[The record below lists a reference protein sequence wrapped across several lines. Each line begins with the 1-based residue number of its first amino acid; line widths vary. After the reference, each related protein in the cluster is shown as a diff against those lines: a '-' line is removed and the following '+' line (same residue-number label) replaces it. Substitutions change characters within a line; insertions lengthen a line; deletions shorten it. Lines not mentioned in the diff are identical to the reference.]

1 MTNPDSNG
9 QNLPREPPVVGDEI
23 ETPATRLSRT
33 TMNVGGVHDA
43 HTVEAGPPTGHKRRH
58 RGVPGVQPVIAR
70 RRSASMNTPGSASS
84 KLVIQHDIGSDVGYW
99 MARRSQ
105 HALRMMLAASSVNT
119 MIVNSTADR
128 GCCPL
133 SDGGTHRR
141 PHTPSGRSGARRAL
155 SERLPVRRHDDPAAG
170 LSPADASPERGR

>member
-1 MTNPDSNG
+1 MTRMVTSWSLSLPKHEGLSPEARRPMTTPDSNG

-84 KLVIQHDIGSDVGYW
+84 KLVIQHDIGSDVSATGW
-99 MARRSQ
+99 HGDRST
-105 HALRMMLAASSVNT
+105 RC
-119 MIVNSTADR
+119 
-128 GCCPL
+128 G
-133 SDGGTHRR
+133 
-141 PHTPSGRSGARRAL
+141 
-155 SERLPVRRHDDPAAG
+155 
-170 LSPADASPERGR
+170 